1 MAIVEMSKI
10 KLVAMS
16 CYRENILN
24 ALQKTGLVD
33 LSSVEFTGEDCA
45 FKKDENLASKYDRL
59 ERSIDFLIEQIDKAK
74 SKPYFSNDSMLAYK
88 NFAVSY
94 DEFINADKTEEQVFD
109 RINELKEIGDALAD
123 LRAQRI
129 KLGNLLTQLEP
140 YRSVKGRFSD
150 FNDTKN
156 AKVFFGTVKGEHLN
170 SLNQYFDQAE
180 YTHFS
185 YINSGSLTVVL
196 VVSLNENSRE
206 ALVKLNECGF
216 NKCPFDFFLTPEQ
229 KISQT
234 QKEVVEIENKI
245 EDLTKK
251 AYGYH
256 VYLKDIKVLTDYY
269 KFLLEKE
276 NESCKFSYTAS
287 TFQLTGYLPK
297 ESTEKV
303 EKAVKG
309 VSEAVFMEFSEPDED
324 ELPPTLT
331 KNDKLVHQTEFVTDM
346 YSTPSYREIDPNKVV
361 FFFFM
366 LFMGVIMADIG
377 YGLVMIA
384 FGLLLS
390 SKIKVDNGPK
400 KLWNVIALGG
410 VFAIIFGVLF
420 NSFFGFAVL
429 PFNIMPS
436 PVPQAGETSDNL
448 MLILLFC
455 LLLGVIQMM
464 VGYFCKALNAFKAKD
479 VLGGIFEGIV
489 WVLFFIGFL
498 LAGTNFL
505 LGYLMSDSFVLNP
518 SIKAFLEKAQTPGLI
533 LVAATLLVATITA
546 GRQEKG
552 FGKFT
557 KGFGKVYGLINV
569 MSDILSY
576 ARLFG
581 LMLSGMIIAQTFNDM
596 GVGIIQGGGIGLI
609 FGALVIVAGH
619 VFNLAMGVLGAY
631 IHDSRLQYIE
641 FFNIFYTGEGNKF
654 TPIGS
659 NTKYIYIT
667 K

>member
-10 KLVAMS
+10 KLVAMTS
-16 CYRENILN
+16 YRENILN

-33 LSSVEFTGEDCA
+33 LSSVESADAVCA
-45 FKKDENLASKYDRL
+45 FKKDDNLSYKFDRL
-59 ERSIDFLIEQIDKAK
+59 ERSIEFITEQIDKAK
-74 SKPYFSNDSMLAYK
+74 SKDYFSNDALDGYK
-88 NFAVSY
+88 NFAISY
-94 DEFINADKTEEQVFD
+94 DEFINADKIEEQVFSKLD
-109 RINELKEIGDALAD
+109 ELKEISDSLTEI
-123 LRAQRI
+123 RAQRI
-129 KLGNLLTQLEP
+129 KLSNLLAQLEP

-150 FNDTKN
+150 FKDTKN
-156 AKVFFGTVKGEHLN
+156 TKVFFGTVKGENL
-170 SLNQYFDQAE
+170 SALEKYFAE
-180 YTHFS
+180 SEFVNFS
-185 YINSGSLTVVL
+185 FINSGAFTVVL
-196 VVSLNENSRE
+196 VVVLNDFARE
-206 ALVKLNECGF
+206 ALIKLNECGF
-216 NKCPFDFFLTPEQ
+216 TRCPFDFFMTPEQ
-229 KISQT
+229 KIIET
-234 QKEVVEIENKI
+234 QKEIAKLDIKYEK
-245 EDLTKK
+245 LSKK
-251 AYGYH
+251 AYEFH
-256 VYLKDIKVLTDYY
+256 TQLKDIKILTDYY
-269 KFLLEKE
+269 RFLLEKE
-276 NESCKFSYTAS
+276 SESCKFSYTAS

-297 ESTEKV
+297 DSTEKV
-303 EKAVKG
+303 ERAIKN
-309 VSEAVFMEFSEPDED
+309 VSEAVFMEFSEPSDD

-331 KNDKLVHQTEFVTDM
+331 KNDRLVHQTEFVTDM

-400 KLWNVIALGG
+400 KLWNVIAIGG
-410 VFAIIFGVLF
+410 VFAIIFGFLF
-420 NSFFGFAVL
+420 NSFFGFTVL

-436 PVPQAGETSDNL
+436 PVPKAGETSDNL

-464 VGYFCKALNAFKAKD
+464 AGYFCKALNSFKAKD
-479 VLGGIFEGIV
+479 ILGGIFEGFV
-489 WVLFFIGFL
+489 WVLFFVGFL

-505 LGYLMSDSFVLNP
+505 LGYLMSDSFVLAP
-518 SIKAFLEKAQTPGLI
+518 GLKSFLEKAQTPGLI
-533 LVAATLLVATITA
+533 LVISTLLVATITA

-552 FGKFT
+552 FGKLT
-557 KGFGKVYGLINV
+557 KGFGKIYGLINV

-596 GVGIIQGGGIGLI
+596 GVGIISGGGIGLVL
-609 FGALVIVAGH
+609 GGLVILAGH

-641 FFNIFYTGEGNKF
+641 FFNIFYSGEGNKF